1 MENSASEGRDNL
13 SVQTEPI
20 DLSMAG
26 SENLVTFTPKPVD
39 NASESLGITRD
50 IVIPSIRPSTSG
62 STREVTPMW
71 QVVKCNSALKNPTVL
86 KKTVKKV
93 KFAKGTKRGRRKA
106 SAMVISGEGTS
117 EPPLPINNGNETI
130 VPARYTGME
139 MAPPP
144 VRDLARSVTLNEFNH
159 AGDRKSVV

>member
-1 MENSASEGRDNL
+1 MESSASEGHENL

-20 DLSMAG
+20 DLSMAN
-26 SENLVTFTPKPVD
+26 SKNLVTITPKPVD
-39 NASESLGITRD
+39 NASDSLGNAKD

-71 QVVKCNSALKNPTVL
+71 QVVKCSSALKDPTVL

-106 SAMVISGEGTS
+106 SATVVSGEGAS
-117 EPPLPINNGNETI
+117 DPPLPNNGNETI

-139 MAPPP
+139 SAPPP
-144 VRDLARSVTLNEFNH
+144 VRDLARSVTLSEFNH
-159 AGDRKSVV
+159 AGWFHDRY